1 MSNPAIPPIVT
12 WANSADEREI
22 SSWIVER
29 LHGRDR
35 RWPEADD
42 GFAPLSH
49 LVALVVRHSETSPL
63 LCAVIVKEVI
73 RHIRSTLPEWAAK
86 AEGVAFDTV
95 AGGWTAPALA
105 DLLYLSAE
113 ILESRARRGEV
124 RNLLVQTIPHLPKRA
139 GGIPLRA
146 RAMAV
151 LVELGG
157 HPDKAFWLAQLSDDQ
172 PEALPIA
179 FLGMAKHDL
188 DEAMAWLGGRTLEV
202 QGDVIRKLRPTLVKM
217 AGGEI
222 PFVILARQHLFRSDY
237 SNAKDL
243 RALMAP
249 IGDQALYLREQELPV
264 AQAYGGRVLPQPLTA
279 HPCRVCQ
286 KSPFI
291 VIYTTERDEREAA
304 SALACKRFMD
314 DFPDPSSRP
323 KRLDLIE
330 DTILNYVRSMRVEH
344 RDKGIM
350 REIQNSV
357 RANREALVADI

>member
-1 MSNPAIPPIVT
+1 MPKPAIPPIVT
-12 WANSADEREI
+12 WANSANEQEI

-49 LVALVVRHSETSPL
+49 LVALLARHPETSPSV
-63 LCAVIVKEVI
+63 CAVIVKEVI
-73 RHIRSTLPEWAAK
+73 RHIHFALPEWAEK
-86 AEGVAFDTV
+86 AEGVFPNTV

-124 RNLLVQTIPHLPKRA
+124 RNLLVQAIPHLPKRA

-157 HPDKAFWLAQLSDDQ
+157 HPDKSFWLAQLSDDQ

-179 FLGMAKHDL
+179 FLGMAKRDL
-188 DEAMAWLGGRTLEV
+188 DGAMAWLGERPIEV
-202 QGDVIRKLRPTLVKM
+202 QGDVISKLRPTLVKM

-222 PFVILARQHLFRSDY
+222 PFVIMARLSLFHGNSQKAKVLREELASIGDLALFLSGK
-237 SNAKDL
+237 NILTAQAFGG
-243 RALMAP
+243 RALVQTVNNNVEVSRVRVPVVYTSLHQLSRAAAEIAVDNFLEDFP
-249 IGDQALYLREQELPV
+249 EPTGRPAYNKLTRTLPNYVGAICRRSREPE
-264 AQAYGGRVLPQPLTA
+264 
-279 HPCRVCQ
+279 
-286 KSPFI
+286 I
-291 VIYTTERDEREAA
+291 IN
-304 SALACKRFMD
+304 ALA
-314 DFPDPSSRP
+314 
-323 KRLDLIE
+323 
-330 DTILNYVRSMRVEH
+330 TTVR
-344 RDKGIM
+344 
-350 REIQNSV
+350 
-357 RANREALVADI
+357 NRQFELVGC